1 MVRVGIILQNQ
12 MSIFNMKE
20 QEFFRKF
27 DMQVQPSRRKLR
39 RIPNIVLSGIAWNYS
54 VSDSAAYQYQMPPI
68 EEVDC
73 VDILMPADRLDS
85 LIGFVT
91 DAEGHYKR
99 LDSERQLM
107 ARYEQDRNV
116 RLANPTVEKAY
127 QKYVM
132 LLELARK

>member
-1 MVRVGIILQNQ
+1 MTT
-12 MSIFNMKE
+12 E
-20 QEFFRKF
+20 AEFFRKF

-39 RIPNIVLSGIAWNYS
+39 RIPNMWQHTNSWNVT
-54 VSDSAAYQYQMPPI
+54 VSDSAMYQHQTLPI

-73 VDILMPADRLDS
+73 VDILMPKDRLEHIIDYIDKCEKS
-85 LIGFVT
+85 V
-91 DAEGHYKR
+91 DAYKA
-99 LDSERQLM
+99 ERQLM
-107 ARYEQDRNV
+107 ARYEQDRIV

>member
-1 MVRVGIILQNQ
+1 MTT
-12 MSIFNMKE
+12 E
-20 QEFFRKF
+20 QEFFKKF
-27 DMQVQPSRRKLR
+27 DMQVYPSQRKLR
-39 RIPNIVLSGIAWNYS
+39 RIPNMYQHTNAWNYS
-54 VSDSAAYQYQMPPI
+54 VNDSAMYQHSFPI

-73 VDILMPADRLDS
+73 VDILMPQDRLDS

-91 DAEGHYKR
+91 DAEGHYR
-99 LDSERQLM
+99 NLASERQLM

-116 RLANPTVEKAY
+116 RLNNPTVEKAY

>member
-1 MVRVGIILQNQ
+1 
-12 MSIFNMKE
+12 MKTE
-20 QEFFRKF
+20 QEFYRKF
-27 DMQVQPSRRKLR
+27 DMQVQSSHRKIRRVS
-39 RIPNIVLSGIAWNYS
+39 NMWSHTSAWNYA
-54 VSDSAAYQYQMPPI
+54 VSDNTFYQTAMQI

-73 VDILMPADRLDS
+73 VDILMPKDRLDS
-85 LIGFVT
+85 LIGFVH

-116 RLANPTVEKAY
+116 RLNNPTVEKAY